1 MKRFGIIAVLLGAL
15 ALSACTQDVVVTNGG
30 STTNVGRVIS
40 EDASITVEGQLN
52 GKFVPLGIYELDGS
66 KFTEQLTEQ
75 WKTFDD
81 KQILTGPVVFKF
93 TSRVIYTGTKNLA
106 IAVVD
111 RTLFKCDKGMMMGT
125 CITATQKKEAEL
137 YTQYKTKF
145 SHL

>member
-1 MKRFGIIAVLLGAL
+1 MRRLGIIAVLLGAL

-30 STTNVGRVIS
+30 STTNIGRVVA
-40 EDASITVEGQLN
+40 ETASLMVEGELN
-52 GKFVPLGIYELDGS
+52 GKLVPLGMYDLNGW

-81 KQILTGPVVFKF
+81 KQILKAPVVFKF
-93 TSRVIYTGTKNLA
+93 TTHVLYFGTKDVA
-106 IAVVD
+106 SADVAK
-111 RTLFKCDKGMMMGT
+111 TLFVCDRGMMMGT

-137 YTQYKTKF
+137 YSQYKAKF